1 LTLSLKTLA
10 EIQPLGRAART
21 TFSHCGIQLFEIGR
35 HFSVYWYLRTDHF
48 LPAENPILIICI
60 NHNK

>member
-10 EIQPLGRAART
+10 EIQPFGRAART
-21 TFSHCGIQLFEIGR
+21 AFSHWGIQLFENER
-35 HFSVYWYLRTDHF
+35 HFSPYSHLRTDHF
-48 LPAENPILIICI
+48 LPAENSIPIICI